1 MLDKKFFAKIRS
13 ILLNYAKKRREI
25 IKIAGDAQQL
35 SKKSIFAS
43 QRNDFES
50 AKKLISQSIAL
61 LKKIQLLIKTDRRL
75 ANEGSYKAAL
85 EEHVESFIFFQCVNN
100 KTISG
105 LKEINVDADI
115 YISGICD
122 VPGELYRYAI
132 KSATDKNFDM
142 TLKCH
147 ELSEEI
153 ILELVDM
160 DLTGYNRQKFDQAKQ
175 ALHKLEQVIY
185 EVGLKRL

>member
-13 ILLNYAKKRREI
+13 ILLNYSKKRREI
-25 IKIAGDAQQL
+25 IKISGDAQQL

-50 AKKLISQSIAL
+50 AKKLINQSATL
-61 LKKIQLLIKTDRRL
+61 LKKIQLLAKTDRRL
-75 ANEGSYKAAL
+75 ENEGSYKAAL
-85 EEHVESFIFFQCVNN
+85 EEYIESFIFFQCVNN
-100 KTISG
+100 KTISDI
-105 LKEINVDADI
+105 KEINVDADI

-142 TLKCH
+142 TRKCY
-147 ELSEEI
+147 ELCEEI

>member
-13 ILLNYAKKRREI
+13 ILLNYAQKRREI

-35 SKKSIFAS
+35 SKKSIFAV
-43 QRNDFES
+43 QRNDFDL
-50 AKKLISQSIAL
+50 AKKLIHQSLLL
-61 LKKIQLLIKTDRRL
+61 LKKIQPLIKTDKRL
-75 ANEGSYKAAL
+75 ENEGSYKASL
-85 EEHVESFIFFQCVNN
+85 EEFVEATIFFQCIDN
-100 KTISG
+100 KAIANI
-105 LKEINVDADI
+105 KEIEIDADI
-115 YISGICD
+115 FISGICD

-132 KSATDKNFDM
+132 KSATDKNFKM
-142 TLKCH
+142 VTTCH
-147 ELSEEI
+147 QVCEEI

-185 EVGLKRL
+185 EVSLKRL